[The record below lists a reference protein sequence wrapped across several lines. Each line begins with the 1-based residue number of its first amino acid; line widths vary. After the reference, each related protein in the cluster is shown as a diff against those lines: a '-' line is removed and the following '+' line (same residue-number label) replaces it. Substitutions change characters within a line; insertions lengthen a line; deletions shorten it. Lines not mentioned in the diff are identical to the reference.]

1 MKYDCLII
9 GAGVIGASIARELS
23 KYQLKVIVLEK
34 ENDVCEETSCAN
46 SAIIHSGYDPE
57 PGTLKAIL
65 NVKGNAMYDQLSK
78 DLDVPFVRNGSITL
92 AIDEEQVKVLDTLMD
107 RAKQNGVPATL
118 LDPAELAKADPT
130 INKKALKGLL
140 APTAGLINPFELN
153 VALMEN
159 AMDNGVELSLCDEV
173 KAIKRVNDGFMV
185 TSEKGVY
192 ETNYVINASGIYAS
206 FINEMVNPASFQ
218 IKPRKG
224 EYFVID
230 HYDDSYLSHTLF
242 GLPSS
247 KGKGVLV
254 APTTHHN
261 YIVGPSSEFVD
272 DYEDTSTDAPTL
284 ASVKQSAYN
293 LVDYVDYSKQ
303 IRQFA
308 GLRAV
313 SSTSDFVIEETSPK
327 FINVAGI
334 QSPGLTAAPAIA
346 QMVVEMIK
354 DKTPNPSFNPKRR
367 PIIRVKELS
376 IEERNALIKKNPKY
390 GRIICRCEQITEGE
404 VIDCIHRNCGATTI
418 KGVKKRVRP
427 GFGKCQGGFCESLV
441 MEILCRELGLD
452 PLDIRYGK
460 RGSYILDYELKGGT
474 SND

>member
-1 MKYDCLII
+1 MKYDFVII

-23 KYQLKVIVLEK
+23 KYQFKTIVLEK

-57 PGTLKAIL
+57 PGSLKAIL
-65 NVKGNAMYDQLSK
+65 NVKGNAMYDELAK

-92 AIDEEQVKVLDTLMD
+92 AIDEEQVKTLESLLE
-107 RAKQNGVPATL
+107 RAKQNGVPATII
-118 LDPAELAKADPT
+118 DADELAKLDPSIT
-130 INKKALKGLL
+130 KKALKGLL

-173 KAIKRVNDGFMV
+173 KAIEKISDGFIV
-185 TSEKGVY
+185 KSEKGEY
-192 ETNYVINASGIYAS
+192 ETKYVINASGVYAS
-206 FINEMVNPASFQ
+206 FINEMVNPESFK

-224 EYFVID
+224 EYFVLD

-261 YIVGPSSEFVD
+261 YIVGPSSEFVE
-272 DYEDTSTDAPTL
+272 DYEDTGTDAATL

-313 SSTSDFVIEETSPK
+313 SSTSDFVIEETSPH

-346 QMVVEMIK
+346 QMVADMIPSK
-354 DKTPNPSFNPKRR
+354 IANPAFNPKRR
-367 PIIRVKELS
+367 PVIRVKELT
-376 IEERNALIKKNPKY
+376 IEQRNELIKQNPKY

-418 KGVKKRVRP
+418 KGVKKRCRP

-441 MEILCRELGLD
+441 MEILVRELGLD
-452 PLDIRYGK
+452 PLDVRYGK

-474 SND
+474 K